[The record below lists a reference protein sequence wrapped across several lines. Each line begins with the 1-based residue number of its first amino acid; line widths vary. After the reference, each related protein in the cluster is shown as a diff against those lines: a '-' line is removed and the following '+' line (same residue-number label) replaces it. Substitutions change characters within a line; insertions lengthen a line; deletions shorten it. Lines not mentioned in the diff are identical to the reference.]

1 MKKCKF
7 LKLLNSLLYILMF
20 LIIINNSLG
29 YLDPDLGWHIKVGES
44 IYQEQAVPHINHYN
58 FVFSDNDNFWVD
70 HEWLSNLLTYLI
82 YDNFGYLSLTLF
94 FALILFFTL
103 LILNQFIFNKIS
115 SQPIFKTLLI
125 ILEII
130 LIKGILPSSGIRI
143 QELSWLFFILLL
155 LIIYNFEDKVILKKK
170 KPWLILGFLIPLFFL
185 WTNSH
190 GSFILGPVILFIYII
205 VKAGEIIIFKS
216 NCKLKSFFDFSRTLE
231 KQNIL
236 HLSLALILSS
246 AISLINP
253 YGLKLFDF
261 LFIYSKNT
269 AYLRIIAEWF
279 SPFSFPLVPWN
290 LIYLVI
296 FLVVFIY
303 FFIINKKKEELQ
315 FIRQPWNL
323 ALNLI
328 FLILFLKSKRHFPL
342 FFIVSFP
349 SLVTILWSGIKNIF
363 SNIKFNHNGKIDI
376 FLKIFIITSIIISGM
391 AILLKTNFHHRDPF
405 KSFCG
410 KYPCYAVNFL
420 QKHHQK
426 YLNKKLFNN
435 YNWGGY
441 LIHEYPEK
449 QIFIDG
455 RLPQKTLKNHSY
467 IEEYLL
473 FSSESEE
480 IIKEKLDEYDIELV
494 LISKE
499 TKKRLNWLEQIL
511 LFKNTKILV
520 AKNNLKDFLNKDSNW
535 ILIYEDQTSIIYEK
549 IN

>member
-1 MKKCKF
+1 
-7 LKLLNSLLYILMF
+7 MF

-279 SPFSFPLVPWN
+279 SLFSFPLVPWN

-303 FFIINKKKEELQ
+303 FSLLTKRKKN
-315 FIRQPWNL
+315 FNSYDNL
-323 ALNLI
+323 GI
-328 FLILFLKSKRHFPL
+328 SPL
-342 FFIVSFP
+342 
-349 SLVTILWSGIKNIF
+349 T
-363 SNIKFNHNGKIDI
+363 
-376 FLKIFIITSIIISGM
+376 
-391 AILLKTNFHHRDPF
+391 
-405 KSFCG
+405 
-410 KYPCYAVNFL
+410 
-420 QKHHQK
+420 
-426 YLNKKLFNN
+426 
-435 YNWGGY
+435 
-441 LIHEYPEK
+441 
-449 QIFIDG
+449 
-455 RLPQKTLKNHSY
+455 
-467 IEEYLL
+467 L
-473 FSSESEE
+473 FS
-480 IIKEKLDEYDIELV
+480 
-494 LISKE
+494 
-499 TKKRLNWLEQIL
+499 
-511 LFKNTKILV
+511 
-520 AKNNLKDFLNKDSNW
+520 
-535 ILIYEDQTSIIYEK
+535 
-549 IN
+549 

>member
-1 MKKCKF
+1 
-7 LKLLNSLLYILMF
+7 MF

-279 SPFSFPLVPWN
+279 SLFSFPLVPWN

-435 YNWGGY
+435 YN
-441 LIHEYPEK
+441 
-449 QIFIDG
+449 
-455 RLPQKTLKNHSY
+455 
-467 IEEYLL
+467 
-473 FSSESEE
+473 
-480 IIKEKLDEYDIELV
+480 
-494 LISKE
+494 
-499 TKKRLNWLEQIL
+499 
-511 LFKNTKILV
+511 
-520 AKNNLKDFLNKDSNW
+520 
-535 ILIYEDQTSIIYEK
+535 
-549 IN
+549 